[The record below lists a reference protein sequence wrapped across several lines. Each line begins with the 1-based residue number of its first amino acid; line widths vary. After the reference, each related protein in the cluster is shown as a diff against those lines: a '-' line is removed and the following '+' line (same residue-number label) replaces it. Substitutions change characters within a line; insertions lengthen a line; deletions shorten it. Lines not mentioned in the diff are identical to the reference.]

1 LSSSKKQVYPKV
13 KNTFIESKMQFGA
26 ETKTF
31 SLLPN
36 SNKVNKHYFGC
47 DRCSG
52 ENNEIK
58 VEFLLRFNLI
68 NSSHNLPNCFCY
80 DQQSRGMRKKAK
92 KKRIRFVKLYYFY
105 FPFIWANLLLLF
117 LGLCFITW
125 GHWLT

>member
-1 LSSSKKQVYPKV
+1 
-13 KNTFIESKMQFGA
+13 MQFGA

-31 SLLPN
+31 SLFPN
-36 SNKVNKHYFGC
+36 SNQVNKHYFGC

-68 NSSHNLPNCFCY
+68 NSSHNLPNCFGY

-92 KKRIRFVKLYYFY
+92 KEKNTICQ
-105 FPFIWANLLLLF
+105 IMLF
-117 LGLCFITW
+117 
-125 GHWLT
+125 